1 MEIENF
7 IVEELITFLEGLG
20 DYDADIHAQTLRE
33 QKNVKA
39 NNYHYRD
46 GKKIYKD
53 RKCAI
58 CDRIMSNPRPDRKT
72 CSVNCRKELSRNRKA
87 SQ

>member
-7 IVEELITFLEGLG
+7 IVDELILFLEGLG

-33 QKNVKA
+33 QKNQLPQFSYQNGV
-39 NNYHYRD
+39 
-46 GKKIYKD
+46 KIYAD

-58 CDRIMSNPRPDRKT
+58 CDKMMRNPRPDKKT
-72 CSVNCRKELSRNRKA
+72 CGARCRRELSYRRNGR
-87 SQ
+87 

>member
-7 IVEELITFLEGLG
+7 VVDELITFLEGLG

-33 QKNVKA
+33 QKLAKDND
-39 NNYHYRD
+39 YHYRN
-46 GKKIYKD
+46 GKKVYKD

-58 CDRIMSNPRPDRKT
+58 CDKMMSNPRPDRKT
-72 CSVNCRKELSRNRKA
+72 CCARCRKELSRSKKR
-87 SQ
+87 S